1 MINLGINNIANMEK
15 LNEGHNLYIN
25 LTDGRNMKKVLLIQK
40 TFVDQKLIINQ
51 RGALNLDEKRSHK
64 NIVFSEINQ
73 RKKILT
79 KNLVPGNTVYGEHT
93 ITINKFEYRTWDPF
107 RSKLAAAILNGLS
120 SDILSNLKSVLYLGV
135 STGTTASH
143 VSDIIGESGIL
154 FGIEISARSARDF
167 LENVASVRK
176 NIIPEVADSR
186 HPDLYTSVFQKVD
199 MVYCDIAQPDQTR
212 IAIEN
217 CNSFLKNSGYLFLVI
232 KAHSIDVLKNPK
244 DVFAEEVKKLTN
256 NFAIEYQ
263 INLEPFDKAHS
274 MVIAKKIN

>member
-1 MINLGINNIANMEK
+1 MEK

>member
-1 MINLGINNIANMEK
+1 
-15 LNEGHNLYIN
+15 
-25 LTDGRNMKKVLLIQK
+25 
-40 TFVDQKLIINQ
+40 
-51 RGALNLDEKRSHK
+51 
-64 NIVFSEINQ
+64 
-73 RKKILT
+73 
-79 KNLVPGNTVYGEHT
+79 
-93 ITINKFEYRTWDPF
+93 
-107 RSKLAAAILNGLS
+107 
-120 SDILSNLKSVLYLGV
+120 
-135 STGTTASH
+135 
-143 VSDIIGESGIL
+143 
-154 FGIEISARSARDF
+154 
-167 LENVASVRK
+167 
-176 NIIPEVADSR
+176 
-186 HPDLYTSVFQKVD
+186 